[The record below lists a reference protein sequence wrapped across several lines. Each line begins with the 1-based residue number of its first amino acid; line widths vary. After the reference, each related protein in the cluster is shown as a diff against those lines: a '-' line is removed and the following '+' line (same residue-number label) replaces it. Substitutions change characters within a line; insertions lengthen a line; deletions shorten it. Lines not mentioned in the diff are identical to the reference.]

1 MKTRGFKMLLLVAAV
16 IGSMQLVSCSKDTS
30 VDENVAQDKSAAII
44 EKASTSGNSSSGWL
58 DGCIGTLPYEPLSVS
73 EIDALTVMREEEL
86 LAKDV
91 YELLFTLYNHQIFSN
106 ISESETQHA
115 LAVKTLLLKYG
126 LTDPAENHVAG
137 VFSNTDLQE
146 IYNSLIAL
154 GTTSLIS
161 AFTVG
166 ATIEDMDIKDL
177 ENHIANDVDNLD
189 ILFVFE
195 NLEKGSRNHMRSF
208 YRQLIIRG
216 ETYIPQ
222 FISQEALDLII
233 NTPYEAGSVDCPN

>member
-1 MKTRGFKMLLLVAAV
+1 MKNRGFRMLFLVAAV
-16 IGSMQLVSCSKDTS
+16 VGSMQLGSCSKETS
-30 VDENVAQDKSAAII
+30 EDKNVAEDKSASFI
-44 EKASTSGNSSSGWL
+44 EKTSTSGSGNSSWI
-58 DGCIGTLPYEPLSVS
+58 DGCIGALPSEPLSVS

-115 LAVKTLLLKYG
+115 LAVKTLLIKYG

-166 ATIEDMDIKDL
+166 ATIEDMDISDL
-177 ENHIANDVDNLD
+177 ENHITNDVDNLD

-208 YRQLIIRG
+208 YSQLSIRG
-216 ETYIPQ
+216 VTYIPQ
-222 FISQEALDLII
+222 FISQETLDLII
-233 NTPYEAGSVDCPN
+233 NTPYEAGSVDCPD